1 MLWYILGGGGFYV
14 GGEKFQSPNVGMSL
28 SSKETRIFKYIQ
40 GGGLKFYRSANDVIH
55 CPGNEDGF
63 LLPEYFEKIVEL

>member
-1 MLWYILGGGGFYV
+1 MLGGKNSRAPMLVCHYPARKPGFL
-14 GGEKFQSPNVGMSL
+14 N
-28 SSKETRIFKYIQ
+28 IFR
-40 GGGLKFYRSANDVIH
+40 GGGLKFYRSANDVIL